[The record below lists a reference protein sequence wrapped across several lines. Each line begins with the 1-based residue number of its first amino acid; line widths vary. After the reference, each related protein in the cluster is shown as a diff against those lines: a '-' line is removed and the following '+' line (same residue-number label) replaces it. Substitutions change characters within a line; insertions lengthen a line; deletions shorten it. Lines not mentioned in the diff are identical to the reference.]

1 MEWNT
6 LKQEFETAAN
16 KVTNWLNQEY
26 GLIRTGRVSL
36 SIFDKVRVNAYGS
49 EMKLNQVA
57 NIQIV
62 NATQVIIK
70 PYDKSQT
77 QEILKGITVA
87 NLNVNPIVNP
97 DSIRINFPPQTE
109 ESRKASVKQAKKLLE
124 DAKIKIRSVRQD
136 VQAMYKKLDSVS
148 EDLIRYFEDELNKI
162 TKKYNSDLESRY
174 NAKEKELMTL

>member
-6 LKQEFETAAN
+6 LKQEFETGAN